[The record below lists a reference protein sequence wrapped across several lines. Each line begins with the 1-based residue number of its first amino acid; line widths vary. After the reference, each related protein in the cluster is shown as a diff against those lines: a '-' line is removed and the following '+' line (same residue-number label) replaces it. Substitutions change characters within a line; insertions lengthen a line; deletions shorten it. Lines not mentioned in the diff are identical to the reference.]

1 MHDSDVC
8 GAAQVRKSYEE
19 RRRKRHVKGQGRS
32 WKLKRMAMD
41 SDDTMQLKKGQQAQA
56 DKRQQ
61 DLERFMQVCAF
72 SSFLLVTPLLSSVLP
87 SLPHPNFLESR
98 FWAVCDYC
106 SIESAALGCLQ
117 WSCHL
122 HF

>member
-1 MHDSDVC
+1 MVHLASLHAAVCGSGDC

-61 DLERFMQVCAF
+61 DLERFMQVCVF
-72 SSFLLVTPLLSSVLP
+72 
-87 SLPHPNFLESR
+87 
-98 FWAVCDYC
+98 
-106 SIESAALGCLQ
+106 
-117 WSCHL
+117 
-122 HF
+122 

>member
-1 MHDSDVC
+1 MQNSLLCFVQLFDSHVC

-41 SDDTMQLKKGQQAQA
+41 SDDAMQLKKGQQAQA

-61 DLERFMQVCAF
+61 DLERFMQVCGF
-72 SSFLLVTPLLSSVLP
+72 SIISYLLPFPHRLLCFFQPSSAKFNKVKPLGIILFLLL
-87 SLPHPNFLESR
+87 
-98 FWAVCDYC
+98 
-106 SIESAALGCLQ
+106 
-117 WSCHL
+117 
-122 HF
+122 

>member
-1 MHDSDVC
+1 MGMVHLATLWAAVC
-8 GAAQVRKSYEE
+8 DACGSAQVRKSYEE

-61 DLERFMQVCAF
+61 DLERFMQVCVSSTCF
-72 SSFLLVTPLLSSVLP
+72 SLWLTFMHLLTVVSKDTLLI
-87 SLPHPNFLESR
+87 
-98 FWAVCDYC
+98 FWCR
-106 SIESAALGCLQ
+106 L
-117 WSCHL
+117 
-122 HF
+122 